1 MTVEMLIVLGV
12 IVLAVVLFA
21 SERIPTDLTAI
32 LVMAILLLS
41 GIITPG
47 EGVSGFSNSATVT
60 VGAMFILSA
69 ALRKT
74 GAVNY
79 LGVLSSRIFKYNFW
93 VGLIGAMIAV
103 GIASAFINNTPVV
116 AIFIPIML
124 GVSMDNKISAA
135 RLLMPISF
143 ASMFGGV
150 CTLIGT
156 STNILVSSIAV
167 QHGFPAFTMFE
178 FTPLGLV
185 FFAVGM
191 IYMAAVGV
199 RLIPERNAMGGL
211 TQKYRMHNYLTDV
224 VLLGNT
230 KSIGVAV
237 KDSPL
242 VKELEIDILEVI
254 RDGRRVRT
262 PLSDTVLQEN
272 DLLRVRCDIGQLQ
285 KLKDRAGIQ
294 MKTDCELHDEDF
306 RCEDLLLT
314 EVIIAPNSFLVGK
327 TIKSARFRNI
337 FRATA
342 LALRH
347 KGELFN
353 AGFSETPL
361 SAGDAI
367 LVESRGEN
375 YDDLRNDPNFVIVSD
390 IERPQY
396 RREKIIP
403 SLLIITGVVVT
414 ATIGLL
420 PIMVGA
426 IIGCIL
432 LVATRCLTLDDA
444 YGAIEWNVIFLLGGI
459 ISLGIALEKTGAA
472 MLISNKMIGLVGDLG
487 PAAIVSALYLLT
499 MLLTSIMSNNATAI
513 LLAPIAIATAGAMGV
528 SPRPFLMAV
537 MFAASS
543 SFMTPVGYQTNTMIY
558 GVGQYRFADFLKV
571 GTPLNLIFW
580 VIATLLI
587 PVFFPF

>member
-21 SERIPTDLTAI
+21 SEKIPTDLTAI

-41 GIITPG
+41 GIITPA

-60 VGAMFILSA
+60 VGAMFVLSA

-103 GIASAFINNTPVV
+103 GVASAFINNTPVV

-124 GVSMDNKISAA
+124 GVAMDNKIGAA
-135 RLLMPISF
+135 RLLMPVSF

-167 QHGFPAFTMFE
+167 QHGLPAFTMFQ

-191 IYMAAVGV
+191 VYMTAVGV
-199 RLIPERNAMGGL
+199 RLIPERNGAGDL
-211 TQKYRMHNYLTDV
+211 TQKYHMHNYLTDI

-272 DLLRVRCDIGQLQ
+272 DLLRVRCDIAQLQ
-285 KLKDRAGIQ
+285 KLKDRAGIR
-294 MKTDCELHDEDF
+294 MKTDCELHEEDF
-306 RCEDLLLT
+306 RCEDLALT
-314 EVIIAPNSFLVGK
+314 EVIIAPNSMLSGK
-327 TIKSARFRNI
+327 TIKSSRFRNV

-353 AGFSETPL
+353 TGFSETLL

-367 LVESRGEN
+367 LVEARREN
-375 YDDLRNDPNFVIVSD
+375 YEDLKNDPNFVIVSE
-390 IERPQY
+390 IETPQY

-403 SLLIITGVVVT
+403 ALLIIAGVVVT
-414 ATIGLL
+414 ATTGLL

-432 LVATRCLTLDDA
+432 LVATRCLTLEDA
-444 YGAIEWNVIFLLGGI
+444 YQAIEWNVIFLLGGI
-459 ISLGIALEKTGAA
+459 ISLGIALEKTGTAL
-472 MLISNKMIGLVGDLG
+472 LISNNMIGLVGDLG

-528 SPRPFLMAV
+528 SPTPFLMAV
-537 MFAASS
+537 MFAASA

-571 GTPLNLIFW
+571 GTPLSLIFW